1 MINPQMENQKRR
13 DAKMKLSPTEELCAW
28 ADYTDKQIAQNKCFP
43 LSYEETMN
51 LRNLIGR
58 AATEIHCA
66 HPTYE
71 AQLKRIEKDL
81 LYLPDQFGYR
91 INLCLFG
98 QLYMIVHYVNAR
110 PQNCFWSNIHPRIIG
125 VAQAEYVDGYFD
137 SAAEKAL
144 REVETYLRELFS
156 QHYSGQGEPKEIAT
170 IKDRLLN
177 DDTVYEFDRQTPSG
191 KNYFEGVKALFDNA
205 FKAYRNPASHRNITI
220 SQREAAERIMLASQ
234 LMYVLDEKKKA

>member
-1 MINPQMENQKRR
+1 MITISPIENLCTWAEYMNKTIAENRF
-13 DAKMKLSPTEELCAW
+13 KLLPKTEVLNLCRLIGIVAENVR
-28 ADYTDKQIAQNKCFP
+28 YTHPEYSTHLQLIEQDLFCFP
-43 LSYEETMN
+43 NMQGYQINAFLFS
-51 LRNLIGR
+51 
-58 AATEIHCA
+58 
-66 HPTYE
+66 
-71 AQLKRIEKDL
+71 QL
-81 LYLPDQFGYR
+81 F
-91 INLCLFG
+91 F
-98 QLYMIVHYVNAR
+98 IVHEVKEH

-156 QHYSGQGEPKEIAT
+156 QYYSGQGEPKEIAT

-191 KNYFEGVKALFDNA
+191 KNYFEGVKALFDDA

-220 SQREAAERIMLASQ
+220 SQREAAERLCWQAN
-234 LMYVLDEKKKA
+234 